1 MVLSL
6 QTLINIVSALRQSTT
21 GQRYTNQMVLHFNT
35 YTYSYMFVMQ
45 TDSIYDT
52 FNAWNGSGGFLQQVH
67 RGRVVTEILSELE
80 VEQLQVR
87 LGLMGE
93 LTADM

>member
-1 MVLSL
+1 MARFDPD
-6 QTLINIVSALRQSTT
+6 QYCQRATLEHDRIEI
-21 GQRYTNQMVLHFNT
+21 HKPD
-35 YTYSYMFVMQ
+35 
-45 TDSIYDT
+45 DSIYDT

-80 VEQLQVR
+80 VEQVQVR